1 MNFTSKFLSDRLFC
15 SPGRHHKA
23 HAIVAVDAAGGPEKR
38 AARRRLRNDV
48 ALGEENGELTA
59 IEPPKTWRFE

>member
-1 MNFTSKFLSDRLFC
+1 MIFTSKSPSDRLFC

-38 AARRRLRNDV
+38 ATSKKRRRE
-48 ALGEENGELTA
+48 LGEENGELTA
-59 IEPPKTWRFE
+59 IEPQKTWRFE